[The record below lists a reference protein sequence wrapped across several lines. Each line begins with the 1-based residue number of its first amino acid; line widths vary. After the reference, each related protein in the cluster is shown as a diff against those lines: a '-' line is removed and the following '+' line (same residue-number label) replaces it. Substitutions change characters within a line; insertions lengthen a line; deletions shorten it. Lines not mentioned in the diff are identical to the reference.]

1 MVTLHSGINMEIIN
15 IRHSDFLIRI
25 FNVHRKGENSFY
37 ETFSKTKERD
47 TEEYFT
53 TEYLFSDMLLLEEFH
68 IWDPETEEL
77 KMETITSVKHPV
89 FFENMKYKVRVE
101 FLGDIISVPRVY
113 AKNKEVTREFSPMQT
128 ESGTHLLEGNLE
140 YQQDVGF
147 FDLTIIYERGTIP
160 KTIVFRFEVFSVRM
174 TLKKHFPLMIHD
186 IEVVYPRLVLD
197 YMKITYHNADSVPG
211 IYSDMLWWIFFDN
224 VYQNLLRSFDV
235 IFAHPYTKN
244 ERVEKLRKESYIL
257 NPIYRLQAKID
268 RFTGDPNK
276 HFVVA
281 GNKSLNDNYE
291 NRVVKFILKDI
302 IGKYERVYKRVK
314 AHEVCKRMT
323 NEYRAQ
329 LEYAYKALDWM
340 PGHPLFRG
348 VSEINNIDKITYVL
362 ANKDGYESL
371 IEDWGKLKKG
381 YKLFEGLYEI
391 ELKNI
396 DYLYQLWCFLEM
408 MELVKSLG
416 GKRVKVIKLPE
427 TRPDQLILSADNDMS
442 SKIVLEFGNGNAVEL
457 YQELLYDS
465 KFDKNDSGARMGTVR
480 PDIVLRVRKKD
491 LPDNLYLTYLFNAKY
506 RVVKSEDANLPDL
519 PHGNDMNSL
528 HAFRNTIYH
537 REKGK
542 NKLSKEVMGAYLLYP
557 GQGTL
562 EQIENMNRQMLPD
575 VCGIPFCPGQDLT
588 NALLKD
594 RISYIINTEAVELL
608 RETYP
613 QKGKEY
619 KRDETFVF
627 IPFIKAANIVQI
639 HYLENTE
646 MPLFDYKSFLPALG
660 EGTLRYFAHY
670 VEGKGIKYVYEIVSH
685 YWKARKDVYPP
696 DHELFRDETRKCLVL
711 KLGNKRTLD
720 EYLQIKGVVSN
731 IRYTKMEYINNPVNG
746 FIKTITERDT
756 LLGGENS

>member
-1 MVTLHSGINMEIIN
+1 MEIII
-15 IRHSDFLIRI
+15 IRHADFLVRI
-25 FNVHRKGENSFY
+25 FAAYEEAESSFY
-37 ETFSKTKERD
+37 ETFIKIKERD
-47 TEEYFT
+47 REEYFT
-53 TEYLFSDMLLLEEFH
+53 TEYLFSDMSLLEEFY
-68 IWDPETEEL
+68 IWNPETESL
-77 KMETITSVKHPV
+77 KKETITSVKQPV
-89 FFENMKYKVRVE
+89 FFENRLYKVKIE
-101 FLGDIISVPRVY
+101 FLGDIISIPRVY
-113 AKNKEVTREFSPMQT
+113 SKNKQVTREFTVMET
-128 ESGTHLLEGNLE
+128 VNGTYQLDGNLR

-147 FDLTIIYERGTIP
+147 FDLRISYDRGTIP

-174 TLKKHFPLMIHD
+174 PLKKHFPLMIHD

-211 IYSDMLWWIFFDN
+211 TYSDMLWWIFFDN
-224 VYQNLLRSFDV
+224 VYQNILRSFDF
-235 IFAHPYTKN
+235 ILNRPYTKN
-244 ERVEKLRKESYIL
+244 ERIERIKREIRIENATNV
-257 NPIYRLQAKID
+257 LQGKID
-268 RFTGDPNK
+268 KFTGDPNK
-276 HFVVA
+276 HFVLA

-302 IGKYERVYKRVK
+302 IGKYERVNKRVK

-329 LEYAYKALDWM
+329 LDYAYKALGWI
-340 PGHPLFRG
+340 PEQPLFQIVRDI
-348 VSEINNIDKITYVL
+348 ENIDKITYVL

-381 YKLFEGLYEI
+381 YRLFEGLYEI

-396 DYLYQLWCFLEM
+396 DYLYRLWCFLEM
-408 MELVKSLG
+408 VELVKSLG
-416 GKRVKVIKLPE
+416 GKKVKVIKLPE
-427 TRPDQLILSADNDMS
+427 TTRDQFILSADNDMS
-442 SKIVLEFGNGNAVEL
+442 SKIVLEFGNGNVVEL
-457 YQELLYDS
+457 YQELLFDS
-465 KFDKNDSGARMGTVR
+465 KFDKNDSGVGRGTVR

-491 LPDNLYLTYLFNAKY
+491 LPDNLYLTYLFNVRY
-506 RVVKSEDANLPDL
+506 RVVKSDDINLPDL
-519 PHGNDMNSL
+519 PYEGDMDRL
-528 HAFRNTIYH
+528 HTFRNVIYH

-542 NKLSKEVMGAYLLYP
+542 NKLSREVMGAYLLYP

-562 EQIENMNRQMLPD
+562 VQIENLNSQMPPD
-575 VCGIPFCPGQDLT
+575 ICGIPFCPGQDLT
-588 NALLKD
+588 NALLKN
-594 RISYIINTEAVELL
+594 RISYIINTEAVKLL
-608 RETYP
+608 RESHP
-613 QKGKEY
+613 QKGKAYRRE
-619 KRDETFVF
+619 ETFVF
-627 IPFIKAANIVQI
+627 IPFIKEEDFVRV
-639 HYLENTE
+639 HYLQSAE